1 MKRLV
6 WLCIWFTCLSLVVS
20 TYARPAANAAA
31 APASA
36 PFYEGKTIRIIVG
49 FPPGGFYDLWS
60 RLLARHMGRHVPG
73 NPRFI
78 VQNIPGA
85 GSALAANHLYQL
97 AKPDGLTFGTVV
109 GSLYLMQM
117 GGASGVEFDWP
128 KFTFVGR
135 TTGDTSVFYVRADS
149 PYRTWQD
156 VRAAKEP
163 IPVGASGTASGTYI
177 VPQVMKETFGFNLNL
192 ITGYPGGAPI
202 DAAMER
208 GELTGSSRSIGPYVG
223 REPFLTWHKKG
234 FVRPIVQT
242 GKERDRR
249 LDANV
254 PTVWD
259 IARELRSPKA
269 DLEFMETAFKGLD
282 EWFWLYIAPPGIPA
296 ERVKILR
303 DGFHKALNDPR
314 LREEGAKIGLIPDP
328 TDPVEIQRLAAEVM
342 NVDRKTMERVKK
354 LLGH

>member
-1 MKRLV
+1 MKKAASFCL
-6 WLCIWFTCLSLVVS
+6 LLACLSL
-20 TYARPAANAAA
+20 AATAFAPFTATAAQS
-31 APASA
+31 PEELQ
-36 PFYEGKTIRIIVG
+36 FYEGKTMRIIVG

-60 RLLARHMGRHVPG
+60 RLLARHMGRHLPG
-73 NPRFI
+73 SPRFI
-78 VQNIPGA
+78 VQNLPGA

-117 GGASGVEFDWP
+117 GGAPGVEFNWP

-135 TTGDTSVFYVRADS
+135 TTGDTSVFYVRSDS
-149 PYRTWQD
+149 PHRTWQD

-259 IARELRSPKA
+259 IAGELRSPKA

-342 NVDRKTMERVKK
+342 NVDRKTLERVKK

>member
-1 MKRLV
+1 MKRAAS
-6 WLCIWFTCLSLVVS
+6 LCMLLAFLSLVATAFVPL
-20 TYARPAANAAA
+20 TANAAST
-31 APASA
+31 PE
-36 PFYEGKTIRIIVG
+36 PLQFYEGKTIRIIVG

-60 RLLARHMGRHVPG
+60 RLLARHMGRHLPG
-73 NPRFI
+73 GPRFI
-78 VQNIPGA
+78 VQNMPGA

-117 GGASGVEFDWP
+117 GGAPGVEFDWP

-156 VRAAKEP
+156 LRAAKEP

-208 GELTGSSRSIGPYVG
+208 GELTASSRSIGPYVG

-249 LDANV
+249 VDANV
-254 PTVWD
+254 PTVWE
-259 IARELRSPKA
+259 IAKELRSSAA

-282 EWFWLYIAPPGIPA
+282 EWFWLYIAPPGMPA
-296 ERVKILR
+296 ERVRILR
-303 DGFHKALNDPR
+303 EGFHKALNDPR
-314 LREEGAKIGLIPDP
+314 LREEGTKIGLFPDP

-342 NVDRKTMERVKK
+342 NVDRKTVERVRK